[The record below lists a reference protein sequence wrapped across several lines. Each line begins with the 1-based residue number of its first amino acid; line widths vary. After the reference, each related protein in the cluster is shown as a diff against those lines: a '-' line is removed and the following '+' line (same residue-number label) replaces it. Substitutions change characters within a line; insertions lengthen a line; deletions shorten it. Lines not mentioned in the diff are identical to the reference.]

1 MLFLTP
7 GAIQKILL
15 GRKTVTRRPAVE
27 GKPCRYQVGG
37 GPGGT
42 YAVQPGR
49 GKPAVARIRIVSLEI
64 ENWPFA
70 SGKRSFKPEAE
81 AEGFENYA
89 AFREAYAKMNGREAL
104 ASPCWRIKFELVEEA
119 PTGRQE

>member
-27 GKPCRYQVGG
+27 GKPCRYQVGRI
-37 GPGGT
+37 

-49 GKPAVARIRIVSLEI
+49 GKPAVTRIRVVAVLKEP
-64 ENWPFA
+64 WVGFWA
-70 SGKRSFKPEAE
+70 LGFMDKEARR
-81 AEGFENYA
+81 EGFDTWTLFE
-89 AFREAYAKMNGREAL
+89 EAYVAMNGKAAL
-104 ASPCWRIKFELVEEA
+104 RGPCWRIKFELVEEA